1 MQLETSSTKAYVG
14 DLGLIPGLGRSPG
27 EGNANPLEY
36 PCVENSTARGTWRAT
51 LHGVANSC
59 TQLSCFDR
67 KAACP
72 FTQHYLR
79 SADYTSG
86 LSPLPL
92 THSSDA
98 WSLRP
103 PPSLGRWGKGPQ
115 KAEVVWPGLLSK
127 NQEQL
132 NTNQAPVTSSFAH
145 FSTKAWHTCLMAVWI
160 FKIFYLYTISPQK
173 QKIMNRW
180 MDGYTDGLL
189 MAGSLIS

>member
-1 MQLETSSTKAYVG
+1 MVFFMQEHWSELPFPS
-14 DLGLIPGLGRSPG
+14 PGIFLTYPRIRNRDRSQKQPERSP
-27 EGNANPLEY
+27 
-36 PCVENSTARGTWRAT
+36 
-51 LHGVANSC
+51 
-59 TQLSCFDR
+59 
-67 KAACP
+67 CP

-115 KAEVVWPGLLSK
+115 KAEVVWPGSLSK

-132 NTNQAPVTSSFAH
+132 NTNQAPVTSKT
-145 FSTKAWHTCLMAVWI
+145 FSVNNWENTEGVFTNKIWMHDTGCLGLVHWDDPEGWDGEGGGREVQDGEHMYTHGRFKSMYGKSNTKL
-160 FKIFYLYTISPQK
+160 
-173 QKIMNRW
+173 
-180 MDGYTDGLL
+180 
-189 MAGSLIS
+189 